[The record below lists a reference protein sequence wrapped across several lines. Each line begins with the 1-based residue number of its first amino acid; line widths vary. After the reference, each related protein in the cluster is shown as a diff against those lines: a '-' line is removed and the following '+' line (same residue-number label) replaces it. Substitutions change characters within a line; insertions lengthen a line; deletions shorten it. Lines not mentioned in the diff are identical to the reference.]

1 MIFDDTQLSAISQ
14 ACDCKFSIITGGAG
28 TGKTT
33 IIKSIAD
40 QLQAAGQNVYLC
52 AFAGK
57 AAARLKEATKR
68 EASTIHRMLGYMGTR
83 FTVDSL
89 KGKCVIVDESS
100 MVDSELMAEIVK
112 REPDKLILVGDEAQL
127 PPVGKGQ
134 PFHDLISLRPDLVRN
149 LTTCYRNSEAV
160 FRAAMA
166 IRNGQPVSSAADS
179 ANEKWRIVHT
189 GDDQSTHLSILEQ
202 VRRGFFDFDR
212 DAILCPK
219 NGDDEM
225 VATVDS
231 LNKDIASIVHP
242 RGLDETFVVGDR
254 VMNTKNLAEKDIWN
268 GTTGKIIAVNI
279 DGGVHIDLDEPVIDW
294 THSTGDDIVYKSQV
308 NLSKVEAKNLKLAYA
323 ITVHKAQGSQ
333 YRRVA
338 FVCLTRD
345 AHALLTRSLI
355 YTAVTRTRQQ
365 CYVVGD
371 RRAFVKGCE
380 TVTNKSTVLQQLAAS
395 REL

>member
-1 MIFDDTQLSAISQ
+1 MILDETQLSAVTH
-14 ACDCKFSIITGGAG
+14 ACDSRFSIITGGAG

-33 IIKSIAD
+33 IIKEISD
-40 QLQAAGQNVYLC
+40 QLQGAGRTVYLC

-68 EASTIHRMLGYMGTR
+68 EASTIHRMLGFMGTR

-100 MVDSELMAEIVK
+100 MVDSELMAEIIK
-112 REPDKLILVGDEAQL
+112 REPDKLVLVGDEAQL
-127 PPVGKGQ
+127 SPVGKGQ
-134 PFHDLISLRPDLVRN
+134 PFHDLISLRPDLVCS
-149 LTTCYRNSEAV
+149 LEKCYRNSEAV

-166 IRNGQPVSSAADS
+166 IRNGEPVATAEDS
-179 ANEKWRIVHT
+179 ENEKWRIVHI
-189 GDDQSTHLSILEQ
+189 GDDQATHRSILEQ
-202 VRRGFFDFDR
+202 VRRGFFDFET

-219 NGDDEM
+219 NGNDEM
-225 VATVDS
+225 VATVDA
-231 LNKDIASIVHP
+231 LNKDIAAIVHP
-242 RGLDETFVVGDR
+242 RGPDETFVIGDR

-268 GTTGKIIAVNI
+268 GTTGKVIAVNV

-294 THSTGDDIVYKSQV
+294 MHSTGEDIVYKSQV
-308 NLSKVEAKNLKLAYA
+308 NLSKTEAKHLKLAYA

-355 YTAVTRTRQQ
+355 YTAVTRAKEQ
-365 CYVVGD
+365 CYVIGD
-371 RRAFVKGCE
+371 RRAFIKGCE
-380 TVTNKSTVLQQLAAS
+380 TITNKTTVLQQLAAM
-395 REL
+395 EE